1 MIPPKPKSRQG
12 NVSLCRYAKLL
23 RKDILSA
30 LPDRLYRAKMAE
42 FRMPFLRSFLL
53 NEPHL
58 VDHVL
63 SECPARYPKSTRV
76 ARGLRPLLGRS
87 VFLTNG
93 ALWQQQRRI
102 IDPAF
107 AETGLKAS
115 LPAMQAAAKAAERR
129 IDALAG
135 PAVQIDAL
143 ASHAAA
149 DVIFRT
155 LFSRPIS
162 ETIASETYTAFR
174 TYQRLQPVLSPRA
187 FLPFGPGRAARREAV
202 KIRALISTMV
212 QERVKDIAANSAPDD
227 LATRILLARDPQT
240 GAQLSEIEMA
250 DQVAIFF
257 LAGHETSAAALSWA
271 LYLLAIAPD
280 WQDRVAADARRP
292 VTRVSDLG
300 GLRDTRD
307 VVRETLRLY
316 PPVPMMV
323 RQAAFRTEFRK
334 RLVPRG
340 SQLIIS
346 PWHLHRHKDL
356 WPDPDQFDPMRW
368 RRVGGCPHRSAYLP
382 FSAGPRICPGAGF
395 AMAEVTILL
404 TTLLRNWRVYPVDR
418 PEPVA
423 HLTLRTKDGIRLRIE
438 PRDKA
443 VTKAQRPQE
452 IAQ

>member
-1 MIPPKPKSRQG
+1 
-12 NVSLCRYAKLL
+12 
-23 RKDILSA
+23 
-30 LPDRLYRAKMAE
+30 
-42 FRMPFLRSFLL
+42 
-53 NEPHL
+53 
-58 VDHVL
+58 
-63 SECPARYPKSTRV
+63 
-76 ARGLRPLLGRS
+76 
-87 VFLTNG
+87 
-93 ALWQQQRRI
+93 
-102 IDPAF
+102 
-107 AETGLKAS
+107 
-115 LPAMQAAAKAAERR
+115 MQAAAQAAEKRFQT
-129 IDALAG
+129 LAG
-135 PAVQIDAL
+135 PAVQIDSL

-212 QERVKDIAANSAPDD
+212 QERVKDIAGNSAPDD

-280 WQDRVAADARRP
+280 WQDRVAADARQP

-300 GLRDTRD
+300 ILRDTRD

-368 RRVGGCPHRSAYLP
+368 RRVGGCPNRSAYLP

>member
-1 MIPPKPKSRQG
+1 VIPPKPQARNG
-12 NVSLCRYAKLL
+12 NVSLRRYAKLL

-42 FRMPFLRSFLL
+42 FRMPFIRSFLL

-58 VDHVL
+58 VRHVL
-63 SECPARYPKSTRV
+63 TECPSRYPKSTRV
-76 ARGLRPLLGRS
+76 ARGLRPLLGQS

-93 ALWQQQRRI
+93 ALWQKQRRI

-107 AETGLKAS
+107 AEAGLKAS
-115 LPAMQAAAKAAERR
+115 LPAMQAAAQAAEKRFQT
-129 IDALAG
+129 LAG

-162 ETIASETYTAFR
+162 DTIAAETYAAFR
-174 TYQRLQPVLSPRA
+174 SYQRLQPVLSPRA
-187 FLPFGPGRAARREAV
+187 FLPFGPGRAARREAE
-202 KIRALISTMV
+202 KIRRLITMMV
-212 QERVKDIAANSAPDD
+212 QERVKDIANDCAPDD
-227 LATRILLARDPQT
+227 LATRILQARDPQT
-240 GAQLSEIEMA
+240 DAHLSETEMV

-257 LAGHETSAAALSWA
+257 LAGHETSAAALAWA
-271 LYLLAIAPD
+271 LYLLAVAPE
-280 WQDRVAADARRP
+280 WQDRVATDARRR
-292 VTRVSDLG
+292 VIGVSDLG
-300 GLRDTRD
+300 SLRDTRD

-323 RQAAFRTEFRK
+323 RQAAARTEFRK
-334 RLVPRG
+334 RAVPCG

-356 WPDPDQFDPMRW
+356 WPEPDRFDPTRW
-368 RRVGGCPHRSAYLP
+368 RRAGGCPNRSAYLP

-395 AMAEVTILL
+395 AMAEVTVLL
-404 TTLLRNWRVYPVDR
+404 TALLRDWRVYPVDR
-418 PEPVA
+418 PVPVA
-423 HLTLRTKDGIRLRIE
+423 HLTLRSQDGIRLRIE
-438 PRDKA
+438 PRNKA
-443 VTKAQRPQE
+443 VTKAQSE
-452 IAQ
+452 WETAQ